1 MSAVYSVPM
10 GRAMR
15 TMASVQAPPPP
26 ETAVSPIRQVCY
38 STVAVES
45 RRTPRQGV
53 TALHSGA
60 RSDGIFLKT
69 IALTASKIPRTFSPP
84 PHSPRARLKEAD
96 FFGCRLGVPE
106 DDSNEADVWG
116 AGNFRPE
123 PNAGVFA

>member
-1 MSAVYSVPM
+1 M

-38 STVAVES
+38 STIAVES

-60 RSDGIFLKT
+60 RSDGICLKT
-69 IALTASKIPRTFSPP
+69 IAFVDALSKISTTAWHASV
-84 PHSPRARLKEAD
+84 SS
-96 FFGCRLGVPE
+96 G
-106 DDSNEADVWG
+106 
-116 AGNFRPE
+116 
-123 PNAGVFA
+123 